1 MKKFF
6 YIVMLF
12 AIVSAC
18 KDNLGKDEKGF
29 VSVDGE
35 KVISI
40 HSGSEADMEG
50 IGLGKACWN
59 LFLNGQSNSEEAIA
73 TLRATL
79 DPENGKLLPVSIF
92 IRHIP
97 DHENINIDGLECT
110 SDGRCSYQDYEIT
123 VNRFSANETFT
134 SLDVDISIASD
145 SELRIVYSGETPND
159 GVTYRLDL

>member
-1 MKKFF
+1 MKKVLCF
-6 YIVMLF
+6 VMLL

-18 KDNLGKDEKGF
+18 KDSLGKDEKGF
-29 VSVDGE
+29 VSVNGE

-50 IGLGKACWN
+50 IGLGKAYWN

-73 TLRATL
+73 TLRATI
-79 DPENGKLLPVSIF
+79 DPESGKLLPVSIF
-92 IRHIP
+92 IRNIP
-97 DHENINIDGLECT
+97 GHENINIDGLKCT
-110 SDGRCSYQDYEIT
+110 PDGRCSYQDYVIT
-123 VNRFSANETFT
+123 VTRFSTNETFT
-134 SLDVDISIASD
+134 SLDADISIASH